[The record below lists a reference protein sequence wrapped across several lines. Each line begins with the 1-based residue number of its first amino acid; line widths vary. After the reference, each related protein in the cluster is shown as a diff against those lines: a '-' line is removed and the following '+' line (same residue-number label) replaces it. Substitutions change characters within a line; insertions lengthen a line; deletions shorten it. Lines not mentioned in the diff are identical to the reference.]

1 MTKQTPSRRYTSL
14 SQLGE
19 AMGSTPGEIA
29 AQDRADA
36 IREEIA
42 NDTTS
47 DSFNAAFGD
56 VGAWSIMGPGEI
68 AQQLD
73 MPEPA
78 EAQFDCRAIM
88 ATLFDLFADTRL
100 ETSAQAIAWGFVNS
114 FHYEA
119 QKLAREEDTL
129 ARDLGE
135 MARRPDPSEIY
146 AVELEEMQLRSQT
159 KMEQRAAIECRRAYA
174 ADCYH
179 AHTGQPW
186 SSARGSVVSSA
197 TTASQIDSLDFL
209 KARAEAIREKRNP
222 TGPIVVFSG
231 GQEWHD
237 FQMLYDRL
245 DAIKARVPHMTL
257 CTSGQ
262 RKGCDLIAASWAAS
276 RKVPLVAF
284 APNVR
289 RYAAAAGFR
298 RNDQLVALAPVEA
311 IVCQGTGI
319 QSGLLDE
326 LKKAGVPTQAYR
338 ISDQGPAP
346 AATKRAAWG

>member
-146 AVELEEMQLRSQT
+146 AVELEEMQLRTQT
-159 KMEQRAAIECRRAYA
+159 KMEQRAAIECM
-174 ADCYH
+174 
-179 AHTGQPW
+179 
-186 SSARGSVVSSA
+186 S
-197 TTASQIDSLDFL
+197 
-209 KARAEAIREKRNP
+209 
-222 TGPIVVFSG
+222 
-231 GQEWHD
+231 
-237 FQMLYDRL
+237 
-245 DAIKARVPHMTL
+245 TL
-257 CTSGQ
+257 
-262 RKGCDLIAASWAAS
+262 R
-276 RKVPLVAF
+276 
-284 APNVR
+284 
-289 RYAAAAGFR
+289 
-298 RNDQLVALAPVEA
+298 
-311 IVCQGTGI
+311 
-319 QSGLLDE
+319 
-326 LKKAGVPTQAYR
+326 
-338 ISDQGPAP
+338 
-346 AATKRAAWG
+346 